1 MGKTKI
7 TLDTNVLISA
17 FGWEGN
23 PKRIFNEIINRNIE
37 LAFSSEQF
45 DELSRTLDYP
55 KFSFTEEQKRRF
67 KNLILEI
74 AILVKSEEKIEVI
87 KDDPDDNIIL
97 ESALAGKVNYII
109 TGDSHLLNL
118 KEFKGIKIIT
128 VKEFLEKLLRKGLSI
143 EEK

>member
-1 MGKTKI
+1 MGKTKV
-7 TLDTNVLISA
+7 TLDTNILISA

-23 PKRIFNEIINRNIE
+23 SKQIFNEIISGDIE
-37 LAFSSEQF
+37 LIFSSEQF
-45 DELSRTLDYP
+45 DELSRVLDYP
-55 KFSFTEEQKRRF
+55 KFKFTEKQKRKF

-74 AILVKSEEKIEVI
+74 AIFVQSEEKIEVI

-128 VKEFLEKLLRKGLSI
+128 AKDFLEKNC
-143 EEK
+143 